1 MSLFLDSR
9 KFFHLFICLSLSTFF
24 LACGNKNSGD
34 SASDAEKENPAYTV
48 NVPNSLEIKDYLPV
62 NLKNEPRA
70 VEFCEEYYETFSKSF
85 LRLQDA
91 QEIAADFENT
101 QVANKKIDNSDP
113 LSVVDG
119 ALNAGKT
126 IGKGAIKGAG
136 LLATGSDI
144 ISYKKDYDALKRLFG
159 QEKMDSLRKVI
170 DMFSLYTYWIEQS
183 TNFEMK
189 KIKKH
194 ESYLFY
200 ENIEEALLEDF
211 KYEDFIDG
219 FTELR
224 EEGDVLARIFLLNR
238 MQGSEFPELVSAQTM
253 KFDEFWKS
261 EADSYSPL
269 NEVFNNY
276 SEKLVELKSK
286 KISLSKK
293 LESRKNDLNPEIVQ
307 KFDKLLS
314 NFDESVL
321 ESIKSLMIYEQVKT
335 GSEEIQKRIKKGS
348 DVYF

>member
-1 MSLFLDSR
+1 MSIFLDPR
-9 KFFHLFICLSLSTFF
+9 KCFHLFICLSLSAFF
-24 LACGNKNSGD
+24 LACGNKNNGD
-34 SASDAEKENPAYTV
+34 NASDAEKENPAFTV

-70 VEFCEEYYETFSKSF
+70 IEFCEDYYETFSKSF
-85 LRLQDA
+85 IRLQDA
-91 QEIAADFENT
+91 QQIAADFENT
-101 QVANKKIDNSDP
+101 QVANKKIDNSDAF
-113 LSVVDG
+113 SVMDG
-119 ALNAGKT
+119 ALNVGKT
-126 IGKGAIKGAG
+126 LGKGAIKGAG
-136 LLATGSDI
+136 LLMTGSDL
-144 ISYKKDYDALKRLFG
+144 ISYKKDYNALKKLFG

-183 TNFEMK
+183 TDFEMK

-194 ESYLFY
+194 ESYLFN
-200 ENIEEALLEDF
+200 ENIEKALLEDF
-211 KYEDFIDG
+211 KYEDYTDG
-219 FTELR
+219 FLELR
-224 EEGDVLARIFLLNR
+224 KEGDVLARIFLLNR
-238 MQGSEFPELVSAQTM
+238 MHGSEYPELVNAQVL
-253 KFDEFWKS
+253 KFNEFWKS

-276 SEKLVELKSK
+276 SEKLVDLKSK

-321 ESIKSLMIYEQVKT
+321 ESINSLMIYEQVKT
-335 GSEEIQKRIKKGS
+335 GSEEIKKRIKKGS